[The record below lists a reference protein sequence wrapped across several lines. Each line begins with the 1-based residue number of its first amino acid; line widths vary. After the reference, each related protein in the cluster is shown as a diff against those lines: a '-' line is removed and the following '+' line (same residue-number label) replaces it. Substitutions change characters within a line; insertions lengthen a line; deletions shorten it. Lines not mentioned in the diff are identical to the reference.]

1 MSKQVLKQ
9 YYEESDSSDNRYTVT
24 EYDDDSWACSCK
36 RWTTRVPREDCK
48 HIKRRKEKVSRAE
61 KWQPESERWQP
72 EPAMVSYIPPTP
84 AAKPKPVP
92 EPRGVLEVEHVRKA
106 RPGGF

>member
-1 MSKQVLKQ
+1 MSKRVVEQ
-9 YYEESDSSDNRYTVT
+9 YTEESDSSNTQYTVT
-24 EYDDDSWACSCK
+24 YYDDGSWACSCK

-61 KWQPESERWQP
+61 KWQPEAAYVPSVP
-72 EPAMVSYIPPTP
+72 VPAIPTP
-84 AAKPKPVP
+84 KPKPVP